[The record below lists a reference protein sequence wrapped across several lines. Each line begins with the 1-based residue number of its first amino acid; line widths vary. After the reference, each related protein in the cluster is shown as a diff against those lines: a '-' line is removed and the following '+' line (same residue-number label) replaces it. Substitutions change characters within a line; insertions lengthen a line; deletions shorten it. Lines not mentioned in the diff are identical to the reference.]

1 MVQTCLRDQGE
12 EEKSRDQRDR
22 KKVVR
27 EDFLEV
33 AVLELGLKIE
43 MWELS
48 RLKGRVGGKADK
60 FRILWPLGRF
70 MSFPAKTSSGLFLGW
85 EEGRNECPFYF
96 RWGHVTQDGLLS
108 VDWITDLCV
117 IIRKRLHIAQGNRK
131 EM

>member
-33 AVLELGLKIE
+33 AVLELGLKIK

-60 FRILWPLGRF
+60 FGIL
-70 MSFPAKTSSGLFLGW
+70 
-85 EEGRNECPFYF
+85 
-96 RWGHVTQDGLLS
+96 
-108 VDWITDLCV
+108 
-117 IIRKRLHIAQGNRK
+117 
-131 EM
+131 